1 MTPLQ
6 IVRAEH
12 EHLPLLAPLFDA
24 YRAFYQQP
32 SNVTA
37 AHAFLQERLSNLES
51 VIFLVLAG
59 DKAAGFTQLYPSFTS
74 VGLQRIWIL
83 YDLFVHPDF
92 RRQGV
97 RRALLARAHQLARDS
112 SAQRVELSTAVDN
125 HQAQALYEA
134 MGYRRDEQ
142 FYTYELLL
150 E

>member
-1 MTPLQ
+1 MTN
-6 IVRAEH
+6 
-12 EHLPLLAPLFDA
+12 
-24 YRAFYQQP
+24 YNP
-32 SNVTA
+32 S
-37 AHAFLQERLSNLES
+37 S
-51 VIFLVLAG
+51 
-59 DKAAGFTQLYPSFTS
+59 TS
-74 VGLQRIWIL
+74 VGPQRIWIL
-83 YDLFVHPDF
+83 YDLFVDPDA

-97 RRALLARAHQLARDS
+97 GRALLARAHQFARDS

>member
-1 MTPLQ
+1 MSPLQ

-24 YRAFYQQP
+24 YRTFYQQP

-97 RRALLARAHQLARDS
+97 GRALLARAHQFARDS

-125 HQAQALYEA
+125 HQGQALYEA
-134 MGYRRDEQ
+134 MGYRRNEQ

-150 E
+150 